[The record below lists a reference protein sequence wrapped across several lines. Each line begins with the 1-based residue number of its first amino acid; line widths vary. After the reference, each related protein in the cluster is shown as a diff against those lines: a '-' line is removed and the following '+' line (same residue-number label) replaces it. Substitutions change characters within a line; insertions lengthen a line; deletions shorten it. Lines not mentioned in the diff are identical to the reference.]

1 MLTRFR
7 ANVSRWPRVFAAL
20 VILTILS
27 LTVSYG
33 LCRYIGNQTVN
44 ASLLLVGAFVVLC
57 ASADGILY
65 SIFAPTHAFSVASL
79 LDRVEGR
86 NDATVSDEESNLEEE
101 ESDSEYE
108 EYEEEDETDE
118 ESDETNL

>member
-57 ASADGILY
+57 GAADGILY
-65 SIFAPTHAFSVASL
+65 SIFAPTHAFSVAAL

-86 NDATVSDEESNLEEE
+86 HDSAIEPVSEEDENLEEE
-101 ESDSEYE
+101 ENWD
-108 EYEEEDETDE
+108 EEEEPSEDEVDYADE
-118 ESDETNL
+118 GN